1 MNWAVRFYH
10 QFRNF
15 LIAGLSLLLLYTLLR
30 LIFWVY
36 NRAFFQGLSASEIF
50 HVLYNGLK
58 QDFVVLALLNYIPFI
73 MFCIGEHFPLEKKYI
88 YITAKLLFVVFNSIA
103 VALNVF
109 DIGYFSYTLHRAN
122 IDILF
127 VAIDSLD
134 SFKSSLLSHWFLFV
148 SFLILVY
155 LVVKIA
161 GRLFTIREIPK
172 MSRITLLANQLFFG
186 LLLILLIK
194 WPGKPFLL
202 PSSPLLTVNSNR
214 LPLAQNSLLTLAYS
228 VVRNQRQIHP
238 KTFYSKAALDTLS
251 QSVYHLGPSGEM
263 KKRNVV
269 IFILE
274 SFSRGYLIP
283 GSPIKARTPFLD
295 SLIRKSIFF
304 PNAIANGF
312 NSNQGIVSI
321 LGGLPA
327 FLNEP
332 FYYSLYANTPLKS
345 IGNILKE
352 TGYNTNFFMGANK
365 DHFGFEKLGKMAG
378 IDSFYWREDFNNERE
393 YDGNWGIFDEPFLQF
408 GAKNLSG
415 KKQPFL
421 AIFFNISSHPP
432 FTIPASHKRD
442 FIYPGESAAQRA
454 ISYVDYSL
462 KEFFETVKKEP
473 WFSQTLFAFC
483 ADHYL
488 YPDDGTPQNGLT
500 VSQIPIFIYDPA
512 VDHGRKDSSIVSQV
526 DLGPTILHLLH
537 YEGKVLGFGRNAL
550 DPLQNEHIAMNK
562 PGQIYQIFS
571 GDYLL
576 GYDLTFDKVDYLYNY
591 KRDSS
596 LSRNLKDSADEEHT
610 KNRME
615 SLLKANIQLFQQDL
629 LQRSLE

>member
-1 MNWAVRFYH
+1 MNWTARFYRL
-10 QFRNF
+10 FRNF

-30 LIFWVY
+30 LLFWVY

-50 HVLYNGLK
+50 HVLYSGLK

-73 MFCIGEHFPLEKKYI
+73 MYCIGEHFPQEKKYI
-88 YITAKLLFVVFNSIA
+88 YIPAKLLFVVFNSITI
-103 VALNVF
+103 ALNVF
-109 DIGYFSYTLHRAN
+109 DIGYFSYSLHRAN

-127 VAIDSLD
+127 VAIDSFD
-134 SFKSSLLSHWFLFV
+134 SLKSSLLSHWFLFV
-148 SFLILVY
+148 SFLILFY
-155 LVVKIA
+155 LIVLVA
-161 GRLFTIREIPK
+161 ARLFTIREIPK
-172 MSRITLLANQLFFG
+172 MNRVTLLANQLLFG

-194 WPGKPFLL
+194 WPGKPFLM
-202 PSSPLLTVNSNR
+202 PSSPLLTVGPNR

-228 VVRNQRQIHP
+228 MVRNQRQIDA
-238 KTFYSKAALDTLS
+238 KNFYPKAALDTLS
-251 QSVYHLGPSGEM
+251 QSVYHLGPSGGM
-263 KKRNVV
+263 QKRNVV

-283 GSPIKARTPFLD
+283 GSPIKAHTPFLD
-295 SLIRKSIFF
+295 SLIRKSVFF
-304 PNAIANGF
+304 PNAIANAF

-327 FLNEP
+327 FLDEP
-332 FYYSLYANTPLKS
+332 FYYSLYANTPLRG

-352 TGYNTNFFMGANK
+352 AGYNTNFFMGANR
-365 DHFGFEKLGKMAG
+365 DHFGFEKFGIMAG
-378 IDSFYWREDFNNERE
+378 IDSFYWREDFNNEHE
-393 YDGNWGIFDEPFLQF
+393 FDGNWGIYDEPFLQF
-408 GAKNLSG
+408 GAKNLSA
-415 KKQPFL
+415 KNQPFL

-432 FTIPASHKRD
+432 FTIPPSHQKD
-442 FIYPGESAAQRA
+442 FIYPGQSAAQRA

-462 KEFFETVKKEP
+462 KEFFERIKKEP

-488 YPDDGTPQNGLT
+488 YPDNGTPQNGLT
-500 VSQIPIFIYDPA
+500 VSQIPIFIYDPSM
-512 VDHGRKDSSIVSQV
+512 DQGKKDSSIISQV
-526 DLGPTILHLLH
+526 DLAPTILYLLH
-537 YEGKVLGFGRNAL
+537 YEGKVFGFGRNAL
-550 DPLQNEHIAMNK
+550 DSLQKERIAINK

-576 GYDLTFDKVDYLYNY
+576 GYDLTFDKTDYLYNY
-591 KRDSS
+591 REDSS
-596 LSRNLKDSADEEHT
+596 LSRNLKDSANEEHK

-615 SLLKANIQLFQQDL
+615 SLLKANIQLFHHDL